1 MKNKIELKKMCIT
14 SCIVIIIFLITFS
27 ILIYKQYKTYT
38 YNFNQKIAGII
49 DNVLE
54 KYPDI
59 EKREI
64 VEILN
69 SSDKT
74 NNEILREYG
83 IELDKDSVI
92 LENNTDFQKFIIID
106 VSTLIVFILILS
118 IIVFKYN
125 HSESKKINEI
135 TKYIEEINRG
145 NYKLNIEE
153 NTEDELSILKNELY
167 KITIKLKEVA
177 ENSQKD
183 KTTLKDSLSDISH
196 QIKTP
201 ITSILIMLDNI
212 LSDENMPEDIKKDFI
227 KDIKREIVNIKF
239 LVESILKLSK
249 IDSNSI
255 KFIKKEVFIKDI
267 INDFTE
273 KSIKCITVDFQR
285 VWQISCTEEMRKL
298 LEKAKVEFEKA
309 GFRSRFWAY
318 RPFRYKCCYADSI
331 NHYVVNYDGRIF
343 KCTARDYGEELTLG
357 HLLKSGEIDWNDGIL
372 SKMFVKATFENERCE
387 NCRVLPLCMGP
398 CIQKNYDALI
408 NCKQLTCVYD
418 NVEYSLSSFVI
429 EMAKQRNL
437 I

>member
-27 ILIYKQYKTYT
+27 ILVYKQYKTYT

-227 KDIKREIVNIKF
+227 KDIKREIKNIKF

-267 INDFTE
+267 INEAVKNVSMLSELKNIEIIVSGDDSIKTICDLKWQVEAITNILKNCIEHSYENRKIYINYNQNNMYTE
-273 KSIKCITVDFQR
+273 LKIEDNGTGIDAKDLPHIFERFYKGKNSSSDSVGIGLALSKSIIESNNGYIQVD
-285 VWQISCTEEMRKL
+285 S
-298 LEKAKVEFEKA
+298 
-309 GFRSRFWAY
+309 
-318 RPFRYKCCYADSI
+318 
-331 NHYVVNYDGRIF
+331 
-343 KCTARDYGEELTLG
+343 ELNKGTTFIIKY
-357 HLLKSGEIDWNDGIL
+357 LK
-372 SKMFVKATFENERCE
+372 
-387 NCRVLPLCMGP
+387 
-398 CIQKNYDALI
+398 
-408 NCKQLTCVYD
+408 
-418 NVEYSLSSFVI
+418 
-429 EMAKQRNL
+429 
-437 I
+437 

>member
-38 YNFNQKIAGII
+38 YNYNQKIAGII

-167 KITIKLKEVA
+167 KITIMLKEVA

-267 INDFTE
+267 INEAVKNVSMLSELKNIKIIVSGDDSIKTICDLKWQVEAITNILKNCIEHSYENKKIYINYNQNNMYTE
-273 KSIKCITVDFQR
+273 LKIEDNGTGIDAKDLPHIFERFYKGKNSSSDSVGIGLALSKSIIESNNGYIQVD
-285 VWQISCTEEMRKL
+285 SELNKGT
-298 LEKAKVEFEKA
+298 
-309 GFRSRFWAY
+309 
-318 RPFRYKCCYADSI
+318 
-331 NHYVVNYDGRIF
+331 IF
-343 KCTARDYGEELTLG
+343 IIKY
-357 HLLKSGEIDWNDGIL
+357 LK
-372 SKMFVKATFENERCE
+372 
-387 NCRVLPLCMGP
+387 
-398 CIQKNYDALI
+398 
-408 NCKQLTCVYD
+408 
-418 NVEYSLSSFVI
+418 
-429 EMAKQRNL
+429 
-437 I
+437 

>member
-38 YNFNQKIAGII
+38 YNFNQKIVGII

-106 VSTLIVFILILS
+106 ISTLILFILILS
-118 IIVFKYN
+118 IIFFKYN

-167 KITIKLKEVA
+167 KITIMLKEVA

-227 KDIKREIVNIKF
+227 KDIKREIINIKF

-267 INDFTE
+267 INVAVKNVSMLSELKNIEIIVSGDDSIKTICDLKWQVEAITNILKNCIEHSYENRKIYINYNQNNMYTE
-273 KSIKCITVDFQR
+273 LKIEDNGTGIDAKDLPHIFERFYKGKNSSSDSVGIGLALSKSIIESNNGYIQVD
-285 VWQISCTEEMRKL
+285 SKL
-298 LEKAKVEFEKA
+298 NKGTTFIIK
-309 GFRSRFWAY
+309 Y
-318 RPFRYKCCYADSI
+318 
-331 NHYVVNYDGRIF
+331 
-343 KCTARDYGEELTLG
+343 
-357 HLLKSGEIDWNDGIL
+357 LK
-372 SKMFVKATFENERCE
+372 
-387 NCRVLPLCMGP
+387 
-398 CIQKNYDALI
+398 
-408 NCKQLTCVYD
+408 
-418 NVEYSLSSFVI
+418 
-429 EMAKQRNL
+429 
-437 I
+437 

>member
-14 SCIVIIIFLITFS
+14 SCIVVIIFLIIFS

-38 YNFNQKIAGII
+38 YNYNQKIAGII

-167 KITIKLKEVA
+167 KITIMLKEVA

-267 INDFTE
+267 INEAVKNVSMLSELKNIEIIVSGDDSIKTICDLKWQVEAITNILKNCIEHSYENKKIYINYNQNNMYTE
-273 KSIKCITVDFQR
+273 LKIEDNGTGIDAKDLPHIFERFYKGKNSSSDSVGIGLALSKSIIESNNGYIQVD
-285 VWQISCTEEMRKL
+285 S
-298 LEKAKVEFEKA
+298 
-309 GFRSRFWAY
+309 
-318 RPFRYKCCYADSI
+318 
-331 NHYVVNYDGRIF
+331 
-343 KCTARDYGEELTLG
+343 ELNKGTTFIIKY
-357 HLLKSGEIDWNDGIL
+357 LK
-372 SKMFVKATFENERCE
+372 
-387 NCRVLPLCMGP
+387 
-398 CIQKNYDALI
+398 
-408 NCKQLTCVYD
+408 
-418 NVEYSLSSFVI
+418 
-429 EMAKQRNL
+429 
-437 I
+437 

>member
-14 SCIVIIIFLITFS
+14 SCVVIIIFLITFS

-74 NNEILREYG
+74 NNEILKEYG

-106 VSTLIVFILILS
+106 ISTLILFILILS
-118 IIVFKYN
+118 IIFFKYN

-167 KITIKLKEVA
+167 KITIMLKEVA

-227 KDIKREIVNIKF
+227 KDIKREIINIKF

-267 INDFTE
+267 INEAVKNVSMLSELKNIEIIVLGDDSIKTICDLKWQVEAITNILKNCIEHSYENRKIYINYNQNNMYTE
-273 KSIKCITVDFQR
+273 LKIEDNGTGIDAKDLPHIFERFYKGKNSSSDSVGIGLALSKSIIESNNGYIQVD
-285 VWQISCTEEMRKL
+285 SKL
-298 LEKAKVEFEKA
+298 NKGTTFIIK
-309 GFRSRFWAY
+309 Y
-318 RPFRYKCCYADSI
+318 
-331 NHYVVNYDGRIF
+331 
-343 KCTARDYGEELTLG
+343 
-357 HLLKSGEIDWNDGIL
+357 LK
-372 SKMFVKATFENERCE
+372 
-387 NCRVLPLCMGP
+387 
-398 CIQKNYDALI
+398 
-408 NCKQLTCVYD
+408 
-418 NVEYSLSSFVI
+418 
-429 EMAKQRNL
+429 
-437 I
+437 

>member
-14 SCIVIIIFLITFS
+14 SCVVIIIFLITFS

-74 NNEILREYG
+74 NNEILKEYG

-106 VSTLIVFILILS
+106 ISTLILFILILS
-118 IIVFKYN
+118 IIFFKYN

-167 KITIKLKEVA
+167 KITIMLKEVA

-212 LSDENMPEDIKKDFI
+212 LSDENMPEDIKKDVI
-227 KDIKREIVNIKF
+227 KDIKREIINIKF

-267 INDFTE
+267 INEAVKNVSMLSELKNIEIIVSGDDSIKTICDLKWQVEAITNILKNCIEHSYENRKIYINYNQNNMYTE
-273 KSIKCITVDFQR
+273 LKIEDNGTGIDAKDLPHIFERFYKGKNSSSDSVGIGLALSKSIIESNNGYIQVD
-285 VWQISCTEEMRKL
+285 S
-298 LEKAKVEFEKA
+298 
-309 GFRSRFWAY
+309 
-318 RPFRYKCCYADSI
+318 
-331 NHYVVNYDGRIF
+331 
-343 KCTARDYGEELTLG
+343 ELNKGTTFIIKY
-357 HLLKSGEIDWNDGIL
+357 LK
-372 SKMFVKATFENERCE
+372 
-387 NCRVLPLCMGP
+387 
-398 CIQKNYDALI
+398 
-408 NCKQLTCVYD
+408 
-418 NVEYSLSSFVI
+418 
-429 EMAKQRNL
+429 
-437 I
+437 

>member
-14 SCIVIIIFLITFS
+14 SCVVIIIFLITFS

-74 NNEILREYG
+74 NNEILKEYG

-106 VSTLIVFILILS
+106 ISTLILFILILS
-118 IIVFKYN
+118 IIFFKYN

-167 KITIKLKEVA
+167 KITIMLKEVA

-227 KDIKREIVNIKF
+227 KDIKREIINIKF

-267 INDFTE
+267 INEAVKNVSMLSELKNIEIIVSGDDSIKTICDLKWQVEAITNILKNCIEHSYENRKIYINYNQNNMYTE
-273 KSIKCITVDFQR
+273 LKIEDNGTGIDAKDLPHIFERFYKGKNSSSDSVGIGLALSKSIIESNNGYIQVD
-285 VWQISCTEEMRKL
+285 SKL
-298 LEKAKVEFEKA
+298 NKGTTFIIK
-309 GFRSRFWAY
+309 Y
-318 RPFRYKCCYADSI
+318 
-331 NHYVVNYDGRIF
+331 
-343 KCTARDYGEELTLG
+343 
-357 HLLKSGEIDWNDGIL
+357 LK
-372 SKMFVKATFENERCE
+372 
-387 NCRVLPLCMGP
+387 
-398 CIQKNYDALI
+398 
-408 NCKQLTCVYD
+408 
-418 NVEYSLSSFVI
+418 
-429 EMAKQRNL
+429 
-437 I
+437 

>member
-14 SCIVIIIFLITFS
+14 SCIVVIIFLIIFS

-69 SSDKT
+69 SSDGT
-74 NNEILREYG
+74 NNEILMEYG

-92 LENNTDFQKFIIID
+92 LENYTDFQKFIIID
-106 VSTLIVFILILS
+106 INTLIVFILILS
-118 IIVFKYN
+118 IIFFKYN
-125 HSESKKINEI
+125 QSESKKINEI

-145 NYKLNIEE
+145 NYRLNIEE

-167 KITIKLKEVA
+167 KITVMLKEVA

-267 INDFTE
+267 INEAVKNVSMLSELKNIKIIVSGDDSIKTICDLKWQVEAITNILKNCIEHSYENKKIYINYNQNNMYTE
-273 KSIKCITVDFQR
+273 LKIEDNGTGIDAKDLPHIFERFYKGKNSSSDSVGIGLALSKSIIESNNGYIQVD
-285 VWQISCTEEMRKL
+285 S
-298 LEKAKVEFEKA
+298 
-309 GFRSRFWAY
+309 
-318 RPFRYKCCYADSI
+318 
-331 NHYVVNYDGRIF
+331 
-343 KCTARDYGEELTLG
+343 ELNKGTTFIIKY
-357 HLLKSGEIDWNDGIL
+357 LK
-372 SKMFVKATFENERCE
+372 
-387 NCRVLPLCMGP
+387 
-398 CIQKNYDALI
+398 
-408 NCKQLTCVYD
+408 
-418 NVEYSLSSFVI
+418 
-429 EMAKQRNL
+429 
-437 I
+437 

>member
-118 IIVFKYN
+118 IIFFKYN

-183 KTTLKDSLSDISH
+183 KTALKESLSDISH

-267 INDFTE
+267 INEAVKNVSMLSELKNIEIIVSGDDSIKTICDLKWQVEAITNILKNCIEHSYENKKIYINYNQNNMYTE
-273 KSIKCITVDFQR
+273 LKIEDNGTGIDAKDLPHIFERFYKGKNSSSDSVGIGLALSKSIIESNNGYIQVD
-285 VWQISCTEEMRKL
+285 S
-298 LEKAKVEFEKA
+298 
-309 GFRSRFWAY
+309 
-318 RPFRYKCCYADSI
+318 
-331 NHYVVNYDGRIF
+331 
-343 KCTARDYGEELTLG
+343 ELNKGTTFIIKY
-357 HLLKSGEIDWNDGIL
+357 LK
-372 SKMFVKATFENERCE
+372 
-387 NCRVLPLCMGP
+387 
-398 CIQKNYDALI
+398 
-408 NCKQLTCVYD
+408 
-418 NVEYSLSSFVI
+418 
-429 EMAKQRNL
+429 
-437 I
+437 

>member
-167 KITIKLKEVA
+167 KITIMLKEVA

-212 LSDENMPEDIKKDFI
+212 LRDENMPEDIKKDFI
-227 KDIKREIVNIKF
+227 KDIKREIINIKF

-267 INDFTE
+267 INEAVKNVSMLSELKNIEIIVSGDDSIKTICDLKWQVEAITNILKNCIEHSYENRKIYINYNQNNMYTE
-273 KSIKCITVDFQR
+273 LKIEDNGTGIDAKDLPHIFERFYKGKNSSSDSVGIGLALSKSIIESNNGYIQVD
-285 VWQISCTEEMRKL
+285 S
-298 LEKAKVEFEKA
+298 
-309 GFRSRFWAY
+309 
-318 RPFRYKCCYADSI
+318 
-331 NHYVVNYDGRIF
+331 
-343 KCTARDYGEELTLG
+343 ELNKEQ
-357 HLLKSGEIDWNDGIL
+357 HL
-372 SKMFVKATFENERCE
+372 
-387 NCRVLPLCMGP
+387 
-398 CIQKNYDALI
+398 
-408 NCKQLTCVYD
+408 
-418 NVEYSLSSFVI
+418 
-429 EMAKQRNL
+429 
-437 I
+437 

>member
-27 ILIYKQYKTYT
+27 ILIYKQYKTYI

-106 VSTLIVFILILS
+106 ISTLILFILMLS
-118 IIVFKYN
+118 IIFFKYN

-167 KITIKLKEVA
+167 KITIMLKEVA

-227 KDIKREIVNIKF
+227 KDIKREIINIKF

-267 INDFTE
+267 INEAVKNVSMLSELKNIEIIVSGDDSIKTICDLKWQVEAITNILKNCIEHSYENRKIYINYNQNNMYTE
-273 KSIKCITVDFQR
+273 LKIEDNGTGIDAKDLPHIFERFYKGKNSSSDSVGIGLALSKSIIESNNGYIQVD
-285 VWQISCTEEMRKL
+285 SKL
-298 LEKAKVEFEKA
+298 NKGTTFIIK
-309 GFRSRFWAY
+309 Y
-318 RPFRYKCCYADSI
+318 
-331 NHYVVNYDGRIF
+331 
-343 KCTARDYGEELTLG
+343 
-357 HLLKSGEIDWNDGIL
+357 LK
-372 SKMFVKATFENERCE
+372 
-387 NCRVLPLCMGP
+387 
-398 CIQKNYDALI
+398 
-408 NCKQLTCVYD
+408 
-418 NVEYSLSSFVI
+418 
-429 EMAKQRNL
+429 
-437 I
+437 

>member
-267 INDFTE
+267 INEAVKNVSMLSELKNIEIIVSGDDSIKTICDLKWQVEAITNILKNCIEHSYENRKIYINYNQNNMYTE
-273 KSIKCITVDFQR
+273 LKIEDNGTGIDAKDLPHIFERFYKGKNSSSDSVGIGLALSKSIIESNNGYIQVD
-285 VWQISCTEEMRKL
+285 S
-298 LEKAKVEFEKA
+298 
-309 GFRSRFWAY
+309 
-318 RPFRYKCCYADSI
+318 
-331 NHYVVNYDGRIF
+331 
-343 KCTARDYGEELTLG
+343 ELNKGTTFIIKY
-357 HLLKSGEIDWNDGIL
+357 LK
-372 SKMFVKATFENERCE
+372 
-387 NCRVLPLCMGP
+387 
-398 CIQKNYDALI
+398 
-408 NCKQLTCVYD
+408 
-418 NVEYSLSSFVI
+418 
-429 EMAKQRNL
+429 
-437 I
+437 

>member
-69 SSDKT
+69 SSYKT

-106 VSTLIVFILILS
+106 ISTLIVFILILS
-118 IIVFKYN
+118 IIFFKYN

-167 KITIKLKEVA
+167 KITIMLKEVA

-227 KDIKREIVNIKF
+227 KDIKREIINIKF

-267 INDFTE
+267 INEAVKNVSMLSELKNIEIIVSGDDSIKTICDLKWQVEAITNILKNCIEHSYENRKIYINYNQNNMYTE
-273 KSIKCITVDFQR
+273 LKIEDNGTGIDAKDLPHIFERFYKGKNSSSDSVGIGLALSKSIIESNNGYIQVD
-285 VWQISCTEEMRKL
+285 S
-298 LEKAKVEFEKA
+298 
-309 GFRSRFWAY
+309 
-318 RPFRYKCCYADSI
+318 
-331 NHYVVNYDGRIF
+331 
-343 KCTARDYGEELTLG
+343 ELNKGTTFIIKY
-357 HLLKSGEIDWNDGIL
+357 LK
-372 SKMFVKATFENERCE
+372 
-387 NCRVLPLCMGP
+387 
-398 CIQKNYDALI
+398 
-408 NCKQLTCVYD
+408 
-418 NVEYSLSSFVI
+418 
-429 EMAKQRNL
+429 
-437 I
+437 

>member
-106 VSTLIVFILILS
+106 ISTLIVFILILS
-118 IIVFKYN
+118 IIFFKYN

-167 KITIKLKEVA
+167 KITIMLKEVA

-227 KDIKREIVNIKF
+227 KDIKREIINIKF

-255 KFIKKEVFIKDI
+255 KFIKKEVSIKDI
-267 INDFTE
+267 INESVKNVSMLSELKNIEIIVSGDDSIKTICDLKWQVEAITNILKNCIEHSYENKKIYINYNQNNMYTE
-273 KSIKCITVDFQR
+273 LKIEDNGTGIDAKDLPHIFERFYKGKNSSSDSVGIGLALSKSIIESNNGYIQVD
-285 VWQISCTEEMRKL
+285 S
-298 LEKAKVEFEKA
+298 
-309 GFRSRFWAY
+309 
-318 RPFRYKCCYADSI
+318 
-331 NHYVVNYDGRIF
+331 
-343 KCTARDYGEELTLG
+343 ELNKGTTFIIKY
-357 HLLKSGEIDWNDGIL
+357 LK
-372 SKMFVKATFENERCE
+372 
-387 NCRVLPLCMGP
+387 
-398 CIQKNYDALI
+398 
-408 NCKQLTCVYD
+408 
-418 NVEYSLSSFVI
+418 
-429 EMAKQRNL
+429 
-437 I
+437 

>member
-106 VSTLIVFILILS
+106 ISTLIVFILILS
-118 IIVFKYN
+118 IIFFKYN

-167 KITIKLKEVA
+167 KITIMLKEVA

-212 LSDENMPEDIKKDFI
+212 LSDENMPEDIKKYFI
-227 KDIKREIVNIKF
+227 KDIKREIINIKF

-267 INDFTE
+267 INEAVKNVSMLSELKNIEIIVSGDDSIKTICDLKWQVEAITNILKNCIEHSYENRKIYINYNQNNMYTE
-273 KSIKCITVDFQR
+273 LKIEDNGTGIDAKDLPHIFERFYKGKNSSSDSVGIGLALSKSIIESNNGYIQVD
-285 VWQISCTEEMRKL
+285 S
-298 LEKAKVEFEKA
+298 
-309 GFRSRFWAY
+309 
-318 RPFRYKCCYADSI
+318 
-331 NHYVVNYDGRIF
+331 
-343 KCTARDYGEELTLG
+343 ELNKGTTFIIKY
-357 HLLKSGEIDWNDGIL
+357 LK
-372 SKMFVKATFENERCE
+372 
-387 NCRVLPLCMGP
+387 
-398 CIQKNYDALI
+398 
-408 NCKQLTCVYD
+408 
-418 NVEYSLSSFVI
+418 
-429 EMAKQRNL
+429 
-437 I
+437 

>member
-106 VSTLIVFILILS
+106 ISTLIVFILILS
-118 IIVFKYN
+118 IIFFKYN

-167 KITIKLKEVA
+167 KITIMLKEVA

-196 QIKTP
+196 QIKIP

-227 KDIKREIVNIKF
+227 KDIKREIINIKF

-267 INDFTE
+267 INEAVKNVSMLSELKNIEIIVSGDDSIKTICDLKWQVEAITNILKNCIEHSYENRKIYINYNQNNMYTE
-273 KSIKCITVDFQR
+273 LKIEDNGTGIDAKDLPHIFERFYKGKNSSSDSVGIGLALSKSIIESNNGYIQVD
-285 VWQISCTEEMRKL
+285 SELNKGT
-298 LEKAKVEFEKA
+298 
-309 GFRSRFWAY
+309 
-318 RPFRYKCCYADSI
+318 
-331 NHYVVNYDGRIF
+331 IF
-343 KCTARDYGEELTLG
+343 IIKY
-357 HLLKSGEIDWNDGIL
+357 LK
-372 SKMFVKATFENERCE
+372 
-387 NCRVLPLCMGP
+387 
-398 CIQKNYDALI
+398 
-408 NCKQLTCVYD
+408 
-418 NVEYSLSSFVI
+418 
-429 EMAKQRNL
+429 
-437 I
+437 

>member
-14 SCIVIIIFLITFS
+14 SCIVVIIFLIIFS

-145 NYKLNIEE
+145 NYRLNIEE

-167 KITIKLKEVA
+167 KITVMLKEVA

-267 INDFTE
+267 INEAVKNVSMLSELKNIKIIVSGDDSIKTICDLKWQVEAITNILKNCIEHSYENKKIYINYNQNNMYTE
-273 KSIKCITVDFQR
+273 LKIEDNGTGIDAKDLPHIFERFYKGKNSSSDSVGIGLALSKSIIESNNGYIQVD
-285 VWQISCTEEMRKL
+285 SELNKGT
-298 LEKAKVEFEKA
+298 
-309 GFRSRFWAY
+309 
-318 RPFRYKCCYADSI
+318 
-331 NHYVVNYDGRIF
+331 IF
-343 KCTARDYGEELTLG
+343 IIKY
-357 HLLKSGEIDWNDGIL
+357 LK
-372 SKMFVKATFENERCE
+372 
-387 NCRVLPLCMGP
+387 
-398 CIQKNYDALI
+398 
-408 NCKQLTCVYD
+408 
-418 NVEYSLSSFVI
+418 
-429 EMAKQRNL
+429 
-437 I
+437 

>member
-106 VSTLIVFILILS
+106 INTLIVFILMLS
-118 IIVFKYN
+118 IIFFKYN

-167 KITIKLKEVA
+167 KITIMLKEVA

-267 INDFTE
+267 INEAVKNVSMLSELKNIEIIVSGDDSIKTICDLKWQVEAITNILKNCIEHSYENKKIYINYNQNNMYTE
-273 KSIKCITVDFQR
+273 LKIEDNGTGIDAKDLPHIFERFYKGKNSSSDSVGIGLALSKSIIESNNGYIQVD
-285 VWQISCTEEMRKL
+285 S
-298 LEKAKVEFEKA
+298 
-309 GFRSRFWAY
+309 
-318 RPFRYKCCYADSI
+318 
-331 NHYVVNYDGRIF
+331 
-343 KCTARDYGEELTLG
+343 ELNKGTTFIIKY
-357 HLLKSGEIDWNDGIL
+357 LK
-372 SKMFVKATFENERCE
+372 
-387 NCRVLPLCMGP
+387 
-398 CIQKNYDALI
+398 
-408 NCKQLTCVYD
+408 
-418 NVEYSLSSFVI
+418 
-429 EMAKQRNL
+429 
-437 I
+437 

>member
-106 VSTLIVFILILS
+106 ISTLILFILILS
-118 IIVFKYN
+118 IIFFKYN

-167 KITIKLKEVA
+167 KITIMLKEVA

-212 LSDENMPEDIKKDFI
+212 LSDENIPEDIKKDFI
-227 KDIKREIVNIKF
+227 KDIKREIINIKF

-267 INDFTE
+267 INEAVKNVSMLSELKNIEIIVLGDDSIKTICDLKWQVEAITNILKNCIEHSYENRKIYINYNQNNMYTE
-273 KSIKCITVDFQR
+273 LKIEDNGTGIDAKDLPHIFERFYKGKNSSSDSVGIGLALSKSIIESNNGYIQVD
-285 VWQISCTEEMRKL
+285 SKL
-298 LEKAKVEFEKA
+298 NKGTTFIIK
-309 GFRSRFWAY
+309 Y
-318 RPFRYKCCYADSI
+318 
-331 NHYVVNYDGRIF
+331 
-343 KCTARDYGEELTLG
+343 
-357 HLLKSGEIDWNDGIL
+357 LK
-372 SKMFVKATFENERCE
+372 
-387 NCRVLPLCMGP
+387 
-398 CIQKNYDALI
+398 
-408 NCKQLTCVYD
+408 
-418 NVEYSLSSFVI
+418 
-429 EMAKQRNL
+429 
-437 I
+437 

>member
-106 VSTLIVFILILS
+106 ISTLILFILILS
-118 IIVFKYN
+118 IIFFKYN

-167 KITIKLKEVA
+167 KITIMLKEVA

-227 KDIKREIVNIKF
+227 KDIKREIINIKF

-267 INDFTE
+267 INEAVKNVSMLSDLKNIEIIVSGDDSIKTICDLKWQVEAITNILKNCIEHSYENRKIYINYNQNNMYTE
-273 KSIKCITVDFQR
+273 LKIEDNGTGIDAKDLPHIFERFYKGKNSSSDSVGIGLALSKSIIESNNGYIQVD
-285 VWQISCTEEMRKL
+285 SKL
-298 LEKAKVEFEKA
+298 NKGTTFIIK
-309 GFRSRFWAY
+309 Y
-318 RPFRYKCCYADSI
+318 
-331 NHYVVNYDGRIF
+331 
-343 KCTARDYGEELTLG
+343 
-357 HLLKSGEIDWNDGIL
+357 LK
-372 SKMFVKATFENERCE
+372 
-387 NCRVLPLCMGP
+387 
-398 CIQKNYDALI
+398 
-408 NCKQLTCVYD
+408 
-418 NVEYSLSSFVI
+418 
-429 EMAKQRNL
+429 
-437 I
+437 

>member
-106 VSTLIVFILILS
+106 ISTLIVFILILS

-167 KITIKLKEVA
+167 KITIMLKEVA

-227 KDIKREIVNIKF
+227 KDIKREIINIKF

-267 INDFTE
+267 INEAVKNVSMLSELKNIEIIVSGDDSIKTICDLKWQVEAITNILKNCIEHSYENRKIYINYNQNNMYTE
-273 KSIKCITVDFQR
+273 LKIEDNGTGIDAKDLPHIFERFYKGKNSSSDSVGIGLALSKSIIESNNGYIQVD
-285 VWQISCTEEMRKL
+285 S
-298 LEKAKVEFEKA
+298 
-309 GFRSRFWAY
+309 
-318 RPFRYKCCYADSI
+318 
-331 NHYVVNYDGRIF
+331 
-343 KCTARDYGEELTLG
+343 ELNKGTTFIIKY
-357 HLLKSGEIDWNDGIL
+357 LK
-372 SKMFVKATFENERCE
+372 
-387 NCRVLPLCMGP
+387 
-398 CIQKNYDALI
+398 
-408 NCKQLTCVYD
+408 
-418 NVEYSLSSFVI
+418 
-429 EMAKQRNL
+429 
-437 I
+437 

>member
-14 SCIVIIIFLITFS
+14 SCIVVIIFLIIFS

-69 SSDKT
+69 SSDRT

-92 LENNTDFQKFIIID
+92 LENYTDFQKFIIID
-106 VSTLIVFILILS
+106 INTLIVFILILS
-118 IIVFKYN
+118 IIFFKYN

-145 NYKLNIEE
+145 NYRLNIEE

-167 KITIKLKEVA
+167 KITVMLKEVA

-183 KTTLKDSLSDISH
+183 KATLKDSLSDISH

-227 KDIKREIVNIKF
+227 KDIKREIINIKF

-267 INDFTE
+267 INEAVKNVSMLSELKNIEIIVSGDDSIKTICDLKWQVEAITNILKNCIEHSYENKKIYINYNQNNMYTE
-273 KSIKCITVDFQR
+273 LKIEDNGTGIDAKDLPHIFERFYKGKNSSSDSVGIGLALSKSIIESNNGYIQVD
-285 VWQISCTEEMRKL
+285 SKL
-298 LEKAKVEFEKA
+298 NKGTTFIIK
-309 GFRSRFWAY
+309 Y
-318 RPFRYKCCYADSI
+318 
-331 NHYVVNYDGRIF
+331 
-343 KCTARDYGEELTLG
+343 
-357 HLLKSGEIDWNDGIL
+357 LK
-372 SKMFVKATFENERCE
+372 
-387 NCRVLPLCMGP
+387 
-398 CIQKNYDALI
+398 
-408 NCKQLTCVYD
+408 
-418 NVEYSLSSFVI
+418 
-429 EMAKQRNL
+429 
-437 I
+437 

>member
-167 KITIKLKEVA
+167 KITIMLKEVA

-267 INDFTE
+267 INEAVKNVSMLSEFKNIEIIVSGDDSIKTICDLKWQVEAITNILKNCIEHSYENKKIYINYNQNNMYTE
-273 KSIKCITVDFQR
+273 LKIEDNGTGIDAKDLPHIFERFYKGKNSSSDSVGIGLALSKSIIESNNGYIQVD
-285 VWQISCTEEMRKL
+285 S
-298 LEKAKVEFEKA
+298 
-309 GFRSRFWAY
+309 
-318 RPFRYKCCYADSI
+318 
-331 NHYVVNYDGRIF
+331 
-343 KCTARDYGEELTLG
+343 ELNKGTTFIIKY
-357 HLLKSGEIDWNDGIL
+357 LK
-372 SKMFVKATFENERCE
+372 
-387 NCRVLPLCMGP
+387 
-398 CIQKNYDALI
+398 
-408 NCKQLTCVYD
+408 
-418 NVEYSLSSFVI
+418 
-429 EMAKQRNL
+429 
-437 I
+437 

>member
-1 MKNKIELKKMCIT
+1 MKNKIELKKMCLT

-239 LVESILKLSK
+239 LVKSILKLSK

-267 INDFTE
+267 INEAVKNVSMLSELKNIEIIVLGDDSIKTICDLKWQVEAITNILKNCIEHSYENRKIYINYNQNNMYTE
-273 KSIKCITVDFQR
+273 LKIEDNGTGIDAKDLPHIFERFYKGKNSSSDSVGIGLALSKSIIESNNGYIQVD
-285 VWQISCTEEMRKL
+285 S
-298 LEKAKVEFEKA
+298 
-309 GFRSRFWAY
+309 
-318 RPFRYKCCYADSI
+318 
-331 NHYVVNYDGRIF
+331 
-343 KCTARDYGEELTLG
+343 ELNKGTTFIIKY
-357 HLLKSGEIDWNDGIL
+357 LK
-372 SKMFVKATFENERCE
+372 
-387 NCRVLPLCMGP
+387 
-398 CIQKNYDALI
+398 
-408 NCKQLTCVYD
+408 
-418 NVEYSLSSFVI
+418 
-429 EMAKQRNL
+429 
-437 I
+437 

>member
-14 SCIVIIIFLITFS
+14 SCIVVIIFLIIFS

-38 YNFNQKIAGII
+38 YNFNQKIVGII

-167 KITIKLKEVA
+167 KITIMLKEVA

-267 INDFTE
+267 INEAVKNVSMLSELKNIEIIVSGDDSIKTICDLKWQVEAITNILKNCIEHSYENKKIYINYNQNNMYTE
-273 KSIKCITVDFQR
+273 LKIEDNGTGIDAKDLPHIFERFYKGKNSSSDSVGIGLALSKSIIESNNGYIQVD
-285 VWQISCTEEMRKL
+285 S
-298 LEKAKVEFEKA
+298 
-309 GFRSRFWAY
+309 
-318 RPFRYKCCYADSI
+318 
-331 NHYVVNYDGRIF
+331 
-343 KCTARDYGEELTLG
+343 ELNKGTTFIIKY
-357 HLLKSGEIDWNDGIL
+357 LK
-372 SKMFVKATFENERCE
+372 
-387 NCRVLPLCMGP
+387 
-398 CIQKNYDALI
+398 
-408 NCKQLTCVYD
+408 
-418 NVEYSLSSFVI
+418 
-429 EMAKQRNL
+429 
-437 I
+437 

>member
-14 SCIVIIIFLITFS
+14 SCIVVIIFLIIFS

-38 YNFNQKIAGII
+38 YNYNQKIVGII

-106 VSTLIVFILILS
+106 ISTLILFILILS
-118 IIVFKYN
+118 IIFFKYN

-167 KITIKLKEVA
+167 KITIMLKEVA

-227 KDIKREIVNIKF
+227 KDIKREIINIKF

-267 INDFTE
+267 INEAVKNVSMLSELKNIEIIVSGDDSIKTICDLKWQVEAITNILKNCIEHSYENRKIYINYNQNNMYTE
-273 KSIKCITVDFQR
+273 LKIEDNGTGIDAKDLPHIFERFYKGKNSSSDSVGIGLALSKSIIESNNGYIQVD
-285 VWQISCTEEMRKL
+285 SKL
-298 LEKAKVEFEKA
+298 NKGTTFIIK
-309 GFRSRFWAY
+309 Y
-318 RPFRYKCCYADSI
+318 
-331 NHYVVNYDGRIF
+331 
-343 KCTARDYGEELTLG
+343 
-357 HLLKSGEIDWNDGIL
+357 LK
-372 SKMFVKATFENERCE
+372 
-387 NCRVLPLCMGP
+387 
-398 CIQKNYDALI
+398 
-408 NCKQLTCVYD
+408 
-418 NVEYSLSSFVI
+418 
-429 EMAKQRNL
+429 
-437 I
+437 

>member
-14 SCIVIIIFLITFS
+14 SCIVIIIFIITFS

-106 VSTLIVFILILS
+106 INTLIVFILMLS
-118 IIVFKYN
+118 IIFFKYN

-167 KITIKLKEVA
+167 KITIMLKEVA

-227 KDIKREIVNIKF
+227 KDIKREIINIKF

-267 INDFTE
+267 INEAVKNVSMLSELKNIEIIVSGDDSIKTICDLKWQVEAITNILKNCIEHSYENRKIYINYNQNNMYTE
-273 KSIKCITVDFQR
+273 LKIEDNGTGIDAKDLPHIFERFYKGKNSSSDSVGIGLALSKSIIESNNGYIQVD
-285 VWQISCTEEMRKL
+285 S
-298 LEKAKVEFEKA
+298 
-309 GFRSRFWAY
+309 
-318 RPFRYKCCYADSI
+318 
-331 NHYVVNYDGRIF
+331 
-343 KCTARDYGEELTLG
+343 ELNKGTTFIIKY
-357 HLLKSGEIDWNDGIL
+357 LK
-372 SKMFVKATFENERCE
+372 
-387 NCRVLPLCMGP
+387 
-398 CIQKNYDALI
+398 
-408 NCKQLTCVYD
+408 
-418 NVEYSLSSFVI
+418 
-429 EMAKQRNL
+429 
-437 I
+437 

>member
-14 SCIVIIIFLITFS
+14 SCVVIIIFLITFS

-167 KITIKLKEVA
+167 KITIMLKEVA

-255 KFIKKEVFIKDI
+255 KFIKKEVLIKDI
-267 INDFTE
+267 INEAVKNVSMLSELKNIEIIVSGDDSIKTICDLKWQVEAITNILKNCIEHSYENRKIYINYTQNNMYTE
-273 KSIKCITVDFQR
+273 LKIEDNGTGIDAKDLPHIFERFYKGKNSSSDSVGIGLALSKSIIESNNGYIQVD
-285 VWQISCTEEMRKL
+285 SKL
-298 LEKAKVEFEKA
+298 NKGTTFIIK
-309 GFRSRFWAY
+309 Y
-318 RPFRYKCCYADSI
+318 
-331 NHYVVNYDGRIF
+331 
-343 KCTARDYGEELTLG
+343 
-357 HLLKSGEIDWNDGIL
+357 LK
-372 SKMFVKATFENERCE
+372 
-387 NCRVLPLCMGP
+387 
-398 CIQKNYDALI
+398 
-408 NCKQLTCVYD
+408 
-418 NVEYSLSSFVI
+418 
-429 EMAKQRNL
+429 
-437 I
+437 

>member
-106 VSTLIVFILILS
+106 INTLILFILMLS
-118 IIVFKYN
+118 IIFFKYN

-167 KITIKLKEVA
+167 KITIMLKEVA

-212 LSDENMPEDIKKDFI
+212 LSDENMPENIKKDFI
-227 KDIKREIVNIKF
+227 KDIKRETINIKF

-255 KFIKKEVFIKDI
+255 KFIKKEVFIKEIIDEAVKNVSMLSELKNVEII
-267 INDFTE
+267 INGDDFAKTVCDLKWQVE
-273 KSIKCITVDFQR
+273 AITNILKNCIEHSYNNGKIYINYEQNNMYSEIKIKDNGTGIDKKDLPHIFERFYKGKNSSSDSVGIGLALSKSIIESNNGYIQVD
-285 VWQISCTEEMRKL
+285 S
-298 LEKAKVEFEKA
+298 
-309 GFRSRFWAY
+309 
-318 RPFRYKCCYADSI
+318 
-331 NHYVVNYDGRIF
+331 
-343 KCTARDYGEELTLG
+343 ELNKGTTFIIKY
-357 HLLKSGEIDWNDGIL
+357 LK
-372 SKMFVKATFENERCE
+372 
-387 NCRVLPLCMGP
+387 
-398 CIQKNYDALI
+398 
-408 NCKQLTCVYD
+408 
-418 NVEYSLSSFVI
+418 
-429 EMAKQRNL
+429 
-437 I
+437 

>member
-14 SCIVIIIFLITFS
+14 SCIVVIIFLIIFS

-54 KYPDI
+54 KYPGI

-69 SSDKT
+69 SSDRT
-74 NNEILREYG
+74 NNEILRDYG

-92 LENNTDFQKFIIID
+92 LENDTDFQKFIIID
-106 VSTLIVFILILS
+106 ISTLIVFILILS
-118 IIVFKYN
+118 IIFFKYN

-145 NYKLNIEE
+145 NYRLNIEE

-167 KITIKLKEVA
+167 KITVMLKEVA

-227 KDIKREIVNIKF
+227 KDIKREIINIKF

-267 INDFTE
+267 IDEAVKNVSMLSELKNIEIIVSGDDSIKTICDLKWQVEAITNILKNCIEHSYENRKIYINYNQNNMYTE
-273 KSIKCITVDFQR
+273 LKIEDTGTGIDAKDLPHIFERFYKGKNSSSDSVGIGLALSKSIIESNNGYIQVD
-285 VWQISCTEEMRKL
+285 S
-298 LEKAKVEFEKA
+298 
-309 GFRSRFWAY
+309 
-318 RPFRYKCCYADSI
+318 
-331 NHYVVNYDGRIF
+331 
-343 KCTARDYGEELTLG
+343 ELNKGTTFIIKY
-357 HLLKSGEIDWNDGIL
+357 LK
-372 SKMFVKATFENERCE
+372 
-387 NCRVLPLCMGP
+387 
-398 CIQKNYDALI
+398 
-408 NCKQLTCVYD
+408 
-418 NVEYSLSSFVI
+418 
-429 EMAKQRNL
+429 
-437 I
+437 

>member
-92 LENNTDFQKFIIID
+92 LENYTDFQKFIIID
-106 VSTLIVFILILS
+106 INTLIVFILILS
-118 IIVFKYN
+118 IIFFKYN
-125 HSESKKINEI
+125 QSESKKINEI

-145 NYKLNIEE
+145 NYRLNIEE

-167 KITIKLKEVA
+167 KITVMLKEVA
-177 ENSQKD
+177 ENFQKD

-227 KDIKREIVNIKF
+227 KDIKREIINIKF

-267 INDFTE
+267 INEAVKNVSMLSELKNIEIIVSGDDSIKTICDLKWQVEAITNILKNCIEHSYENRKIYINYNQNNMYTE
-273 KSIKCITVDFQR
+273 LKIEDNGTGIDAKDLPHIFERFYKGKNSSSDSVGIGLALSKSIIESNNGYIQVD
-285 VWQISCTEEMRKL
+285 SKL
-298 LEKAKVEFEKA
+298 NKGTTFIIK
-309 GFRSRFWAY
+309 Y
-318 RPFRYKCCYADSI
+318 
-331 NHYVVNYDGRIF
+331 
-343 KCTARDYGEELTLG
+343 
-357 HLLKSGEIDWNDGIL
+357 LK
-372 SKMFVKATFENERCE
+372 
-387 NCRVLPLCMGP
+387 
-398 CIQKNYDALI
+398 
-408 NCKQLTCVYD
+408 
-418 NVEYSLSSFVI
+418 
-429 EMAKQRNL
+429 
-437 I
+437 

>member
-106 VSTLIVFILILS
+106 INTLILFILILS
-118 IIVFKYN
+118 IIFFKYN

-167 KITIKLKEVA
+167 KITIMLKEVA

-227 KDIKREIVNIKF
+227 KDIKREIINIKF

-267 INDFTE
+267 INEAVKNVSMLSELKNIEIIVSGDDSIKTICDLKWQVEAITNILKNCIEHSYENKKIYINYNQNNMYTE
-273 KSIKCITVDFQR
+273 LKIEDNGTGIDAKDLPHIFERFYKGKNSSSDSVGIGLALSKSIIESNNGYIQVD
-285 VWQISCTEEMRKL
+285 SKL
-298 LEKAKVEFEKA
+298 NKGTTFIIK
-309 GFRSRFWAY
+309 Y
-318 RPFRYKCCYADSI
+318 
-331 NHYVVNYDGRIF
+331 
-343 KCTARDYGEELTLG
+343 
-357 HLLKSGEIDWNDGIL
+357 LK
-372 SKMFVKATFENERCE
+372 
-387 NCRVLPLCMGP
+387 
-398 CIQKNYDALI
+398 
-408 NCKQLTCVYD
+408 
-418 NVEYSLSSFVI
+418 
-429 EMAKQRNL
+429 
-437 I
+437 

>member
-74 NNEILREYG
+74 NNEILREYA

-118 IIVFKYN
+118 IIFFKYN

-167 KITIKLKEVA
+167 KITIMLKEVA

-227 KDIKREIVNIKF
+227 KDIKREIINIKF

-267 INDFTE
+267 INEAVKNVSMLSELKNIEIIVSGDDSIKTICDLKWQVEAITNILKNCIEHSYENRKIYINYNQNNMYTE
-273 KSIKCITVDFQR
+273 LKIEDNGTGIDAKDLPHIFERFYKGKNSSSDSVGIGLALSKSIIESNNGYIQVD
-285 VWQISCTEEMRKL
+285 S
-298 LEKAKVEFEKA
+298 
-309 GFRSRFWAY
+309 
-318 RPFRYKCCYADSI
+318 
-331 NHYVVNYDGRIF
+331 
-343 KCTARDYGEELTLG
+343 ELNKGTTFIIKY
-357 HLLKSGEIDWNDGIL
+357 LK
-372 SKMFVKATFENERCE
+372 
-387 NCRVLPLCMGP
+387 
-398 CIQKNYDALI
+398 
-408 NCKQLTCVYD
+408 
-418 NVEYSLSSFVI
+418 
-429 EMAKQRNL
+429 
-437 I
+437 

>member
-14 SCIVIIIFLITFS
+14 SCVVIIIFLITFS

-74 NNEILREYG
+74 NNEILKEYG

-106 VSTLIVFILILS
+106 ISTLILFILILS
-118 IIVFKYN
+118 IIFFKYN

-167 KITIKLKEVA
+167 KITIMLKEVA

-227 KDIKREIVNIKF
+227 KDIKREIINIKF

-267 INDFTE
+267 INEAVKNVSMLSELKNIEIIVSGDDSIKTICDLKWQVEAITNILKNCIEHSYENKKIYINYNQNNMYTE
-273 KSIKCITVDFQR
+273 LKIEDNGTGIDAKDLPHIFERFYKGKNSSSDSVGIGLALSKSIIESNNGYIQVD
-285 VWQISCTEEMRKL
+285 SKL
-298 LEKAKVEFEKA
+298 NKGTTFIIK
-309 GFRSRFWAY
+309 Y
-318 RPFRYKCCYADSI
+318 
-331 NHYVVNYDGRIF
+331 
-343 KCTARDYGEELTLG
+343 
-357 HLLKSGEIDWNDGIL
+357 LK
-372 SKMFVKATFENERCE
+372 
-387 NCRVLPLCMGP
+387 
-398 CIQKNYDALI
+398 
-408 NCKQLTCVYD
+408 
-418 NVEYSLSSFVI
+418 
-429 EMAKQRNL
+429 
-437 I
+437 